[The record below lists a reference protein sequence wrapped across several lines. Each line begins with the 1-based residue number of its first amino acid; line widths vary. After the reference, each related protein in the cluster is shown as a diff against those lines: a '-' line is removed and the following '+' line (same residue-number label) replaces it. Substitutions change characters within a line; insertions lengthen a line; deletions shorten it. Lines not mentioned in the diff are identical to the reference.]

1 MARDKRLA
9 EFLQGLEFPATRARL
24 IGYAIGWNAPSEVVE
39 QLTRLPDRQY
49 SSLGSVWEA
58 LDPEMG

>member
-9 EFLQGLEFPATRARL
+9 EYLQGLEFPATRERL
-24 IGYAIGWNAPSEVVE
+24 IGYAIGWGAPGDLVE
-39 QLTRLPDRQY
+39 QLTRLPHREY
-49 SSLGSVWEA
+49 NSLGSIWEA